1 MAPRDKIMK
10 KKLHQR
16 LGSVLVVL
24 VFLALPSVG
33 SAKDDVVY
41 EKRTVVDFGDD
52 TIEGD
57 LTKPDGQYLES
68 RKRLRHERLIRVR
81 ESFRQEVLQSVR
93 LL

>member
-1 MAPRDKIMK
+1 MSIRYNTMK
-10 KKLHQR
+10 SLWQK
-16 LGSVLVVL
+16 GIGCFFVVL
-24 VFLALPSVG
+24 GLLGTPSVG
-33 SAKDDVVY
+33 LADDDVVY
-41 EKRTVVDFGDD
+41 EKHTVVDFGDD

-81 ESFRQEVLQSVR
+81 QSFRQEVLQSVR

>member
-1 MAPRDKIMK
+1 MK
-10 KKLHQR
+10 SVRQK
-16 LGSVLVVL
+16 GIGCVLVL
-24 VFLALPSVG
+24 LGLLGTPSVG
-33 SAKDDVVY
+33 LADDDVVF
-41 EKRTVVDFGDD
+41 EKHTVVDFGDD

-81 ESFRQEVLQSVR
+81 QSFRQEVLRSVR

>member
-1 MAPRDKIMK
+1 MSIRYTTMK
-10 KKLHQR
+10 NRWQKGIGCFLVA
-16 LGSVLVVL
+16 LGLL
-24 VFLALPSVG
+24 GTPSVG
-33 SAKDDVVY
+33 LADDDVVY
-41 EKRTVVDFGDD
+41 EKHTVVDFGDD

-81 ESFRQEVLQSVR
+81 QSFRQEVLQSVR

>member
-1 MAPRDKIMK
+1 MK
-10 KKLHQR
+10 SFWQKGIGCFLVAFGL
-16 LGSVLVVL
+16 LGT
-24 VFLALPSVG
+24 PSVG
-33 SAKDDVVY
+33 LADDDVVY

-81 ESFRQEVLQSVR
+81 QSFRQEVLQSVR

>member
-1 MAPRDKIMK
+1 MGA
-10 KKLHQR
+10 LLVAFGL
-16 LGSVLVVL
+16 LG
-24 VFLALPSVG
+24 LPAVG
-33 SAKDDVVY
+33 IADDDVVY
-41 EKRTVVDFGDD
+41 EKHTVVDFGDD

-81 ESFRQEVLQSVR
+81 QSFRQEVLQSVR